1 MGMRPSQAVYL
12 VEDDADVRQS
22 LIAILAGRGIPVQAF
37 DRGEALLSAL
47 SPESCGCLILDLVL
61 PGANAIELM
70 RAVRARG
77 CQLPFLIITGHGD
90 VPTAVTAMQE
100 GAVDYLVK
108 PVAPEQLLDRI
119 ERAFEICQR
128 QFEERAA
135 QAGIERRLASLTRR
149 EREVLDRVVA
159 GKMTREIAS
168 ELGISP
174 KTVEVH
180 RSHITRKMHVGSVV
194 QLVRMVAEFRLRCGD
209 AGDAPLNG
217 SQ

>member
-1 MGMRPSQAVYL
+1 MGTPPSQVVYL

-22 LIAILAGRGIPVQAF
+22 LVAVLAGRGIAVESF

-47 SPESCGCLILDLVL
+47 TPESRGCLILDLVL

-70 RAVRARG
+70 RAVRAHG

-90 VPTAVTAMQE
+90 VPTAVAAMQE
-100 GAVDYLVK
+100 GAIDYLVK
-108 PVAPEQLLDRI
+108 PVLPEQLLDRI

-128 QFEERAA
+128 RFEERAA

-149 EREVLDRVVA
+149 EREVLDRVMA
-159 GKMTREIAS
+159 GKMTREIAT

-194 QLVRMVAEFRLRCGD
+194 QLVRMVAEFRMRSGD
-209 AGDAPLNG
+209 AERIPANG
-217 SQ
+217 G